1 MSNIA
6 VSLVCRQGLWAFLRW
21 RKFSSR
27 VGKIHRSPL
36 TAVRRLMLKPIPLDR
51 GRPSSR
57 RSSKT
62 VESSPLEC
70 LNGLMCPRFF
80 KTFNQSFSSGSDLW
94 CIFKLSDGNK
104 QSTLQSS
111 GLKASFRKR
120 LWYIC
125 LRHGRLRNLFQ
136 KCATVTSPFH
146 RPLSGVDLDPHW

>member
-21 RKFSSR
+21 RKFSYR

-57 RSSKT
+57 RSPKT

-70 LNGLMCPRFF
+70 LNGLTCLPFF
-80 KTFNQSFSSGSDLW
+80 KAFNQSFSSGSYLW
-94 CIFKLSDGNK
+94 CIFKLFVGNK

-111 GLKASFRKR
+111 DLKASFR
-120 LWYIC
+120 
-125 LRHGRLRNLFQ
+125 RNYGTFVFA
-136 KCATVTSPFH
+136 KCVTVTSPFH
-146 RPLSGVDLDPHW
+146 RPLSVVDLDPHW